1 LALLPFF
8 RCPVGNDTPPH
19 TDGLLTYPAKMGTQ
33 DGLSVGG
40 MVADTYRVT
49 RLLGRGGMGAVWA
62 AEHLRLPGRQVA
74 VKVLLSPGVA
84 SGEAFAR
91 FRREAEIASRLG
103 HPHIVQVLDFHT
115 LPTGEPYII
124 LELLQGETLAQ
135 RLQRGPVPLEETL
148 TITRQVGSALQAA
161 HRAGVV
167 HRDLKPD
174 NVFLC
179 TPQEEMPGPNVKVL
193 DFGISKIRGSQTVAT
208 QDAVLMGTPQYMAPE
223 QALGKNTSIDARTD
237 VFALGAIV
245 YEMLSGTPAFAG
257 SSLAEVVYKVVHA
270 QPQPLAQL
278 RTGLPLN
285 VLSAVDRALQ
295 KDTAHRPPDVSA
307 FVAELTGR
315 PLTVPSTSPHS
326 GVLDATLASPAPI
339 PLSNAET
346 DATFTPATPVALPRV
361 TDAMPTAPVRP
372 WATPPVAASPPSAW
386 PAVAPG
392 VPTPRA
398 ELITAK
404 ESQRLARVPPTQRRR
419 VARWIIAALALLAV
433 FGVFRRARH
442 ADVASAM
449 HLAQSIAKQGQE
461 LVKEG
466 EQLAPPNPPATP
478 GTPEAEND
486 DDDDEDTPE
495 VVKKSLDGVKDNIRR
510 ALEAA
515 SAGSEKAKAD
525 KAKAAAAKEQ
535 RAAAAVTPSTGSEPP
550 EVTGLL
556 AGAEGALS
564 GGDPKTALHLADQSF
579 YSQKTSAGWAIK
591 ARAYCQLKD
600 LGNARAA
607 LGNVTGKAERA
618 KVVSDC
624 KQQGVNLR

>member
-1 LALLPFF
+1 
-8 RCPVGNDTPPH
+8 
-19 TDGLLTYPAKMGTQ
+19 MGTQ

-40 MVADTYRVT
+40 LVADTYRVT

-148 TITRQVGSALQAA
+148 AITRQVGSALQAA

-179 TPQEEMPGPNVKVL
+179 TPQEEMPGPNTKVL

-245 YEMLSGTPAFAG
+245 YEMLGGAPAFGG

-278 RTGLPLN
+278 RAGLPLN
-285 VLSAVDRALQ
+285 ILSAVDRALQ
-295 KDTAHRPPDVSA
+295 KDPAHRPPDVSA
-307 FVAELTGR
+307 FIAELTGR
-315 PLTVPSTSPHS
+315 PLTVPVGSPHA

-346 DATFTPATPVALPRV
+346 DATYTPATPVPVPAPRV
-361 TDAMPTAPVRP
+361 TSPMSATPPARP
-372 WATPPVAASPPSAW
+372 WATPPPVPVSPPSAW
-386 PAVAPG
+386 PAPFSSQ
-392 VPTPRA
+392 PTPRA
-398 ELITAK
+398 ELMAP
-404 ESQRLARVPPTQRRR
+404 SASGPLVPVPPKKPRRI
-419 VARWIIAALALLAV
+419 ARWVLFVLVVAAV
-433 FGVFRRARH
+433 SGIFRRSH
-442 ADVASAM
+442 KADVPAAVGMAEAISKR
-449 HLAQSIAKQGQE
+449 AQEAADTQPRSPGADPTMEEFKKTLDEAK
-461 LVKEG
+461 K
-466 EQLAPPNPPATP
+466 TIR
-478 GTPEAEND
+478 EAFSDNKDES
-486 DDDDEDTPE
+486 DEDDTDSAKAPVETTP
-495 VVKKSLDGVKDNIRR
+495 KPK
-510 ALEAA
+510 AA
-515 SAGSEKAKAD
+515 KAGSPAP
-525 KAKAAAAKEQ
+525 AATA
-535 RAAAAVTPSTGSEPP
+535 PP
-550 EVTGLL
+550 EVAQLL
-556 AGAEGALS
+556 SKAEEALQAE
-564 GGDPKTALHLADQSF
+564 DPKLALRLADQSF
-579 YSQKTSAGWAIK
+579 FAKKTSAGWAIK
-591 ARAYCQLKD
+591 ARAECQLKD

-607 LGNVTGKAERA
+607 LGNVAGRAARA
-618 KVVSDC
+618 KVVADC
-624 KQQGVNLR
+624 KERGVDLR

>member
-1 LALLPFF
+1 
-8 RCPVGNDTPPH
+8 
-19 TDGLLTYPAKMGTQ
+19 MGTQ

-40 MVADTYRVT
+40 LVADTYRVT

-135 RLQRGPVPLEETL
+135 RLHRGPLGLDETL

-223 QALGKNTSIDARTD
+223 QAMGKNTSIDARTD

-245 YEMLSGTPAFAG
+245 YEMLGGAPAFGG

-295 KDTAHRPPDVSA
+295 KDPAHRPKDVSA
-307 FVAELTGR
+307 FVGELTGR
-315 PLTVPSTSPHS
+315 PLTVPAASPHAV
-326 GVLDATLASPAPI
+326 GFDATLASPAPI
-339 PLSNAET
+339 PLSSAET
-346 DATFTPATPVALPRV
+346 DATFTPATPIPAPRV
-361 TDAMPTAPVRP
+361 TSAMSPTPPARP
-372 WATPPVAASPPSAW
+372 GATPPAAVSPPSAW
-386 PAVAPG
+386 PAPFASQSA
-392 VPTPRA
+392 PRA
-398 ELITAK
+398 ELVTPP
-404 ESQRLARVPPTQRRR
+404 EGRPLAALPPKRRR
-419 VARWIIAALALLAV
+419 PVARFVILALAALAV
-433 FGVFRRARH
+433 VGVFRRASRH
-442 ADVASAM
+442 VDPAAALRAAQALGQQGQGAVPQPPVPPGTESAEDAKRE
-449 HLAQSIAKQGQE
+449 LKAGLEQVKQSIRDALKDDSDESAKE
-461 LVKEG
+461 AVEKSKPKKEG
-466 EQLAPPNPPATP
+466 AATPPAAS
-478 GTPEAEND
+478 ELLSDAED
-486 DDDDEDTPE
+486 ALDEE
-495 VVKKSLDGVKDNIRR
+495 
-510 ALEAA
+510 
-515 SAGSEKAKAD
+515 
-525 KAKAAAAKEQ
+525 
-535 RAAAAVTPSTGSEPP
+535 
-550 EVTGLL
+550 
-556 AGAEGALS
+556 
-564 GGDPKTALHLADQSF
+564 DPKLALRLADQSF
-579 YSQKTSAGWAIK
+579 FTKKTSAGWAIK
-591 ARAYCQLKD
+591 ARAHCQLKD

-607 LGNVTGKAERA
+607 LANVTGKAARA
-618 KVVSDC
+618 KVVADC
-624 KQQGVNLR
+624 KEHGVDLR

>member
-1 LALLPFF
+1 
-8 RCPVGNDTPPH
+8 
-19 TDGLLTYPAKMGTQ
+19 
-33 DGLSVGG
+33 
-40 MVADTYRVT
+40 
-49 RLLGRGGMGAVWA
+49 
-62 AEHLRLPGRQVA
+62 
-74 VKVLLSPGVA
+74 VLLSPGVA

-148 TITRQVGSALQAA
+148 AITRQVGSALQAA

-295 KDTAHRPPDVSA
+295 KDTTHRPPDVSA

-315 PLTVPSTSPHS
+315 PLTVPVSSPHS

-346 DATFTPATPVALPRV
+346 DATFTPATPVPLPRV

-372 WATPPVAASPPSAW
+372 WATPPVPASPPSAW
-386 PAVAPG
+386 PAVAQG

-404 ESQRLARVPPTQRRR
+404 ESQRLARVPPAPRRR
-419 VARWIIAALALLAV
+419 VVRWVIAALVLFAV
-433 FGVFRRARH
+433 FGIFRRAHR
-442 ADVASAM
+442 ADVAQAL
-449 HLAQSIAKQGQE
+449 HLAQSVVKQGQE

-466 EQLAPPNPPATP
+466 EQLAPPTPPATP
-478 GTPEAEND
+478 GTPAAEGD
-486 DDDDEDTPE
+486 DDDDDGDTPA
-495 VVKKSLDGVKDNIRR
+495 VVKKSLEDVKNKISQ
-510 ALEAA
+510 ALEEAA
-515 SAGSEKAKAD
+515 AGREKGKAE

-535 RAAAAVTPSTGSEPP
+535 RAAAAQTPSTGSESA
-550 EVTGLL
+550 VAGLL
-556 AGAEGALS
+556 AGAEGALDE
-564 GGDPKTALHLADQSF
+564 DPKTAVRLADQSF
-579 YSQKTSAGWAIK
+579 YIQKTSAGFAIK
-591 ARAYCQLKD
+591 ARAYCRLKD

-607 LGNVTGKAERA
+607 LGNVTGKAERV
-618 KVVSDC
+618 KVVADC
-624 KQQGVNLR
+624 KEQGVNLR

>member
-1 LALLPFF
+1 
-8 RCPVGNDTPPH
+8 
-19 TDGLLTYPAKMGTQ
+19 MGTQ

-84 SGEAFAR
+84 TGEAFAR

-135 RLQRGPVPLEETL
+135 RLQRGPIALEETL

-179 TPQEEMPGPNVKVL
+179 TPQEEVPGPNVKVL

-223 QALGKNTSIDARTD
+223 QAMGKNTSIDARTD

-245 YEMLSGTPAFAG
+245 YEMLGGSPAFAG

-295 KDTAHRPPDVSA
+295 KDPSHRPTDVSA

-315 PLTVPSTSPHS
+315 PLTVPAASTLA
-326 GVLDATLASPAPI
+326 GILDATLASPAQPI
-339 PLSNAET
+339 PLSNADT
-346 DATFTPATPVALPRV
+346 DATFTPATPVPVPRQ
-361 TDAMPTAPVRP
+361 THAMPTAAARP
-372 WATPPVAASPPSAW
+372 WATPPLPASPPSAW
-386 PAVAPG
+386 PAPAPG

-398 ELITAK
+398 ELLTAK
-404 ESQRLARVPPTQRRR
+404 ESRQLARTGQKKRR
-419 VARWIIAALALLAV
+419 VARWVILGLVLLAI
-433 FGVFRRARH
+433 FGVFRRSTH
-442 ADVASAM
+442 HTDVAGAVR
-449 HLAQSIAKQGQE
+449 LAQSLAKQGQE
-461 LVKEG
+461 LAQQELAKEG
-466 EQLAPPNPPATP
+466 KQGQEAVPAPPQPPSPP
-478 GTPEAEND
+478 GTDEGDETVQQLKKGLEEA
-486 DDDDEDTPE
+486 
-495 VVKKSLDGVKDNIRR
+495 KKNIREALGAESSGR
-510 ALEAA
+510 EARRAALE
-515 SAGSEKAKAD
+515 KAQ
-525 KAKAAAAKEQ
+525 AAKEE
-535 RAAAAVTPSTGSEPP
+535 AAAERVARGKPGAGPP
-550 EVTGLL
+550 EVNALL
-556 AGAEGALS
+556 AEAEEALDDD
-564 GGDPKTALHLADQSF
+564 DPKTALHLADQSF
-579 YSQKTSAGWAIK
+579 FTKKTSAGWAIK
-591 ARAYCQLKD
+591 ARAHCQLKD

-607 LGNVTGKAERA
+607 LANVTGKAPRA
-618 KVVSDC
+618 KVVADC
-624 KQQGVNLR
+624 KEHGVDLR

>member
-1 LALLPFF
+1 
-8 RCPVGNDTPPH
+8 
-19 TDGLLTYPAKMGTQ
+19 MGTQ

-40 MVADTYRVT
+40 LVADTYRVT

-135 RLQRGPVPLEETL
+135 RLQRGPVPLEEAL
-148 TITRQVGSALQAA
+148 TISRQVGSALQAA

-174 NVFLC
+174 NIFLC
-179 TPQEEMPGPNVKVL
+179 TPQAEMPGPNTKVL

-223 QALGKNTSIDARTD
+223 QALGRNTSIDARTD

-245 YEMLSGTPAFAG
+245 YEMLGGAPAFAG

-278 RTGLPLN
+278 RSGLPLN
-285 VLSAVDRALQ
+285 ILSAVDRALQ
-295 KDTAHRPPDVSA
+295 KDPGHRPLDVSA

-315 PLTVPSTSPHS
+315 PLTVPVGSPQAAI
-326 GVLDATLASPAPI
+326 LDATLASPAPI
-339 PLSNAET
+339 PVSDAET
-346 DATFTPATPVALPRV
+346 DATFTPATPVPVPVPVPASAQLPSPASRV
-361 TDAMPTAPVRP
+361 TSPMPAAPPVRP
-372 WATPPVAASPPSAW
+372 WATPPVPVSPPSAW
-386 PAVAPG
+386 PAPFSNQ
-392 VPTPRA
+392 PTPKA
-398 ELITAK
+398 ELITAPG
-404 ESQRLARVPPTQRRR
+404 SQPLAPLPSKRPKRRFG
-419 VARWIIAALALLAV
+419 WIIGVLVVLAV
-433 FGVFRRARH
+433 SGVFRRATH
-442 ADVASAM
+442 NPDVAAAIRKAEALSKK
-449 HLAQSIAKQGQE
+449 AQEATQEATEKPDVPPAAEAAVDTTRQE
-461 LVKEG
+461 LKKG
-466 EQLAPPNPPATP
+466 LD
-478 GTPEAEND
+478 EAKRALREAFKDGKD
-486 DDDDEDTPE
+486 DDDDEDDEKDAKETPTPP
-495 VVKKSLDGVKDNIRR
+495 VVKP
-510 ALEAA
+510 A
-515 SAGSEKAKAD
+515 KAKP
-525 KAKAAAAKEQ
+525 AKAAAQALPP
-535 RAAAAVTPSTGSEPP
+535 APP
-550 EVTGLL
+550 EVAGLL
-556 AGAEGALS
+556 ASAEAALADE
-564 GGDPKTALHLADQSF
+564 DPKQALHLADQSF
-579 YSQKTSAGWAIK
+579 FAKKTSAGWAVK

-607 LGNVTGKAERA
+607 LANVTPKAAKA
-618 KVVSDC
+618 KVVADC
-624 KQQGVNLR
+624 KEHGVDLR

>member
-1 LALLPFF
+1 
-8 RCPVGNDTPPH
+8 
-19 TDGLLTYPAKMGTQ
+19 MGTQ

-40 MVADTYRVT
+40 LVADTYRVT

-124 LELLQGETLAQ
+124 LELLQGETLAH
-135 RLQRGPVPLEETL
+135 RLQRGPVPLDETL
-148 TITRQVGSALQAA
+148 SITRQVGSALQAA

-179 TPQEEMPGPNVKVL
+179 TPEEEMPGPNVKVL

-245 YEMLSGTPAFAG
+245 YEMLGGAPAFGG

-278 RTGLPLN
+278 RAGLPLN

-295 KDTAHRPPDVSA
+295 KDPAHRPPDMSA

-315 PLTVPSTSPHS
+315 PLTVPAASPQAS
-326 GVLDATLASPAPI
+326 GLDATLASPAQPI
-339 PLSNAET
+339 PLSNSTADT
-346 DATFTPATPVALPRV
+346 DATYTPATPVPAPRV
-361 TDAMPTAPVRP
+361 TSPMSSTPPARP
-372 WATPPVAASPPSAW
+372 WATPPLAANAPSAW
-386 PAVAPG
+386 PAPVQGAPLA
-392 VPTPRA
+392 PRA
-398 ELITAK
+398 ELLTAPELPK
-404 ESQRLARVPPTQRRR
+404 RPPKPRRH
-419 VARWIIAALALLAV
+419 VARWVIIALVVLAFLGAL
-433 FGVFRRARH
+433 RRSARH
-442 ADVASAM
+442 VDVASAVRM
-449 HLAQSIAKQGQE
+449 AQSLSKQAQD
-461 LVKEG
+461 
-466 EQLAPPNPPATP
+466 ATP
-478 GTPEAEND
+478 EHPSTPGVDDAENATRELKKGLEEVKKNIREALSAETSGREAE
-486 DDDDEDTPE
+486 
-495 VVKKSLDGVKDNIRR
+495 K
-510 ALEAA
+510 AA
-515 SAGSEKAKAD
+515 AEKLRQ
-525 KAKAAAAKEQ
+525 AKAAEDAHASPGGPVTAA
-535 RAAAAVTPSTGSEPP
+535 PP
-550 EVTGLL
+550 EVSELL
-556 AGAEGALS
+556 SDAEEAL
-564 GGDPKTALHLADQSF
+564 GNDDPQLALRLADQSF
-579 YSQKTSAGWAIK
+579 FAKKTSAGWAIK
-591 ARAYCQLKD
+591 ARAHCQRKD

-607 LGNVTGKAERA
+607 LANVTGKAARA
-618 KVVSDC
+618 QVVADC
-624 KQQGVNLR
+624 KEHGVNLR

>member
-1 LALLPFF
+1 
-8 RCPVGNDTPPH
+8 
-19 TDGLLTYPAKMGTQ
+19 
-33 DGLSVGG
+33 

-84 SGEAFAR
+84 TGEAFAR

-135 RLQRGPVPLEETL
+135 RLQRGPVALDEAL
-148 TITRQVGSALQAA
+148 AITRQVGSALQAA

-245 YEMLSGTPAFAG
+245 YEMLGGAPAFGG

-278 RTGLPLN
+278 RSGLPLN

-295 KDTAHRPPDVSA
+295 KDPAHRPTDVSA
-307 FVAELTGR
+307 FVGELTGR
-315 PLTVPSTSPHS
+315 PLTVPVTSTQAA
-326 GVLDATLASPAPI
+326 GLDATLASPAPI
-339 PLSNAET
+339 PLSHADT
-346 DATFTPATPVALPRV
+346 DATLTPATPIPASRV
-361 TDAMPTAPVRP
+361 TSPMSAATPPGRP
-372 WATPPVAASPPSAW
+372 WATPPAQVSPPSAW
-386 PAVAPG
+386 PAPFASQP
-392 VPTPRA
+392 VPKA
-398 ELITAK
+398 ELVTAP
-404 ESQRLARVPPTQRRR
+404 EARALAPRPPKTGRP
-419 VARWIIAALALLAV
+419 VARFVILGLAV
-433 FGVFRRARH
+433 LAAIGVFRRSSHHVDPAAALR
-442 ADVASAM
+442 AAQVLSQQAPALGPKQDTVPEPPTPPGVESAEDAKRE
-449 HLAQSIAKQGQE
+449 LTKGFEQVKQSIRDALKDDSDEATAPVENAKAKGP
-461 LVKEG
+461 KEERG
-466 EQLAPPNPPATP
+466 AATP
-478 GTPEAEND
+478 AEASQLLSDAD
-486 DDDDEDTPE
+486 DALDEE
-495 VVKKSLDGVKDNIRR
+495 
-510 ALEAA
+510 
-515 SAGSEKAKAD
+515 
-525 KAKAAAAKEQ
+525 
-535 RAAAAVTPSTGSEPP
+535 
-550 EVTGLL
+550 
-556 AGAEGALS
+556 
-564 GGDPKTALHLADQSF
+564 DPKLALRLADQSF
-579 YSQKTSAGWAIK
+579 FAKKTSAGWAIK
-591 ARAYCQLKD
+591 ARAHCQLKD

-607 LGNVTGKAERA
+607 LANVTGKAARA

-624 KQQGVNLR
+624 KEHGVDLR